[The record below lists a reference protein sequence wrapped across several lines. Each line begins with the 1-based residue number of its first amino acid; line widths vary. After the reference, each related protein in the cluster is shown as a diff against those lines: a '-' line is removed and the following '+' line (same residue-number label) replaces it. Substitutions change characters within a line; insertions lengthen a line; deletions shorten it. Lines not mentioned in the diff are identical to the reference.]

1 MIKRLHIILCLMLVS
16 SARLFA
22 QVSADDSL
30 KEPLKQVLTEIE
42 ARFHVQ
48 IKYDESLVKD
58 KVVTFA
64 KWRFRPDADKTL
76 NNILTPL
83 DISFPK
89 TGNIYKLRK
98 FDYPRW
104 TVEDGK
110 QQLDYLSSLYND
122 VPSFEKRKK
131 AIRECIYS
139 ALRLSPLPAKP
150 NSKPFITNQ
159 RQMDGYTIENVAIE
173 TLPGLYVC
181 GSLYQPA
188 KVKGKI
194 PVIIAPNGH
203 FQAGRYNKDQQ
214 KLCATLARMGA
225 MAFSYDLFGWGES
238 MLQFKFEDH
247 NRSLAMAI
255 QALNG
260 LRLIDFLLTQKGADA
275 SRLGITGASGGGSQT
290 MLLSA
295 LDDRIKVSAP
305 VVMLSCYF
313 YGGSLSESG
322 MPIHLCEGGTNN
334 PELAAMFAPK
344 PQLVVSDGK
353 DWTEH
358 VPEIE
363 FPYLQKVYSYY
374 GKKDAVKNVHLPTEG
389 HDYGISK
396 RKAVYEFMA
405 HNLGLDIKQVQ
416 DANGIIDETK
426 SVIEKEQALYVFGD
440 KGEHL
445 PANAI
450 HGFEQMVKVF
460 DKAVAK
466 TIRI

>member
-1 MIKRLHIILCLMLVS
+1 MIKRINVVIVLVLML
-16 SARLFA
+16 SAKAVA
-22 QVSADDSL
+22 QISADDSL
-30 KEPLKQVLTEIE
+30 KEPLKQVLTEVAE
-42 ARFHVQ
+42 RFHVQ
-48 IKYDESLVKD
+48 IKYDESLVKGQ
-58 KVVTFA
+58 VVTFA
-64 KWRFRPDADKTL
+64 KWRFRPDVDKTL

-89 TGNIYKLRK
+89 TAGIYKLRK

-110 QQLDYLSSLYND
+110 EQLDYLSSLYND
-122 VPSFEKRKK
+122 VASFEKRKA
-131 AIRECIYS
+131 AIRACMYS
-139 ALRLSPLPAKP
+139 TLGLSPMPVKP
-150 NSKPFITNQ
+150 NSKPIISNF
-159 RQMDGYTIENVAIE
+159 RQMNGYTIENVAIE
-173 TLPGLYVC
+173 TLPGLYLC
-181 GSLYQPA
+181 GSLYRPA

-194 PVIIAPNGH
+194 PVVISPNGH

-247 NRSLAMAI
+247 NRSLAMSI

-260 LRLIDFLLTQKGADA
+260 LRIIDFLLAQKDADVN
-275 SRLGITGASGGGSQT
+275 RLGITGASGGGSQT
-290 MLLSA
+290 FLLSA
-295 LDDRIKVSAP
+295 LDDRIKVSVP

-322 MPIHLCEGGTNN
+322 MPIHLCEGGTDN

-374 GKKDAVKNVHLPTEG
+374 GKKDMVKNVHLANEG

-396 RKAVYEFMA
+396 RKAAYEFLA
-405 HNLGLDIKQVQ
+405 QNLGLDIKAIE
-416 DANGIIDETK
+416 DASGNIDESK
-426 SVIEKEQALYVFGD
+426 SAVEKEQVLYVFGD
-440 KGEHL
+440 KGERF

-450 HGFEQMVKVF
+450 HGFEQAVKVF
-460 DKAVAK
+460 NNAK
-466 TIRI
+466 R

>member
-1 MIKRLHIILCLMLVS
+1 MLKKVNSSLVLMLML
-16 SARLFA
+16 SAGTFA
-22 QVSADDSL
+22 QQSADDSL
-30 KEPLKQVLTEIE
+30 KEPLKQVLTEVA

-64 KWRFRPDADKTL
+64 QWRFRPDVDKTL

-89 TGNIYKLRK
+89 TAGVYKLRK

-110 QQLDYLSSLYND
+110 EQLDHLSSLYTD
-122 VPSFEKRKK
+122 AASFEKRKM
-131 AIRECIYS
+131 ALRACMLS
-139 ALRLSPLPAKP
+139 TLRLSPMPAKP
-150 NSKPFITNQ
+150 ASKPIITNT

-181 GSLYQPA
+181 GSLYKPA
-188 KVKGKI
+188 NIKGKI
-194 PVIIAPNGH
+194 PVILSPNGH
-203 FQAGRYNKDQQ
+203 FEKGRYNKDQQ
-214 KLCATLARMGA
+214 KLCASFARMGA
-225 MAFSYDLFGWGES
+225 MALSYDLFAWGES
-238 MLQFKFEDH
+238 TLQFKFDDH
-247 NRSLAMAI
+247 NRSLAMSI
-255 QALNG
+255 QALNS
-260 LRLIDFLLTQKGADA
+260 LRLIDFLLSQKDADP

-322 MPIHLCEGGTNN
+322 MPVHLCEGGTDN

-363 FPYLQKVYSYY
+363 FPYLQKVYGYY
-374 GKKDAVKNVHLPTEG
+374 GKKDAVSNVHLANEG

-405 HNLGLDIKQVQ
+405 KNLGLNISTIE
-416 DANGIIDETK
+416 DASGNIDESK
-426 SVIEKEQALYVFGD
+426 STVEKEQALYVFGD
-440 KGEHL
+440 KGERL

-450 HGFEQMVKVF
+450 HGFDEMVKVF
-460 DKAVAK
+460 DKATGSK
-466 TIRI
+466 

>member
-1 MIKRLHIILCLMLVS
+1 MLVS

>member
-1 MIKRLHIILCLMLVS
+1 MIKRFNITVVLLLML
-16 SARLFA
+16 SAKALA

-30 KEPLKQVLTEIE
+30 KEPLKQVLAEIE
-42 ARFHVQ
+42 ARFHVKIQ
-48 IKYDESLVKD
+48 YDESLVKNQ
-58 KVVTFA
+58 VVTFA
-64 KWRFRPDADKTL
+64 KWRFRPDVDKTMDNVL
-76 NNILTPL
+76 KPL

-89 TGNIYKLRK
+89 TGNVYKLRK

-110 QQLDYLSSLYND
+110 QQLDYLSSLYTD
-122 VPSFEKRKK
+122 VPSFEKRKN
-131 AIRECIYS
+131 AIRACMYN
-139 ALRLSPLPAKP
+139 ALRLSPMPAKP
-150 NSKPFITNQ
+150 NSKPIISNL
-159 RQMDGYTIENVAIE
+159 RQMDGYTIENIAIE

-181 GSLYQPA
+181 GSLYRPT
-188 KVKGKI
+188 KSKGKM
-194 PVIIAPNGH
+194 PVVLSPNGH

-247 NRSLAMAI
+247 NRSLAMSI
-255 QALNG
+255 QALNS
-260 LRLIDFLLTQKGADA
+260 LRLIDFLLAQKDADA

-295 LDDRIKVSAP
+295 LDDRIKVSVP

-322 MPIHLCEGGTNN
+322 MPVHLCEGGTDN

-363 FPYLQKVYSYY
+363 FPYLQKVYGYY
-374 GKKDAVKNVHLPTEG
+374 GKKDAVENVHLANEG

-396 RKAVYEFMA
+396 RKAMYRFMA
-405 HNLGLDIKQVQ
+405 AHLGLNIQNIE
-416 DANGIIDETK
+416 DAGGNIDESK
-426 SVIEKEQALYVFGD
+426 STVEKEQALYVFGD
-440 KGEHL
+440 KGELL

-450 HGFEQMVKVF
+450 HGFTQMVKVF
-460 DKAVAK
+460 DEATNSKSN
-466 TIRI
+466 

>member
-1 MIKRLHIILCLMLVS
+1 MIRKVNTCLFLLLMVS
-16 SARLFA
+16 VRLFA
-22 QVSADDSL
+22 QHNAEDSL
-30 KEPLKQVLTEIE
+30 KEPLKQVLTEVA

-58 KVVTFA
+58 KFVTFA
-64 KWRFRPDADKTL
+64 KWRFRPDVDKTL

-89 TGNIYKLRK
+89 TAGVYKLRK

-110 QQLDYLSSLYND
+110 EQLDYLSSLYTD
-122 VPSFEKRKK
+122 VASFEKRKA
-131 AIRECIYS
+131 AIRACMYS
-139 ALRLSPLPAKP
+139 TLGLSPMPAKP
-150 NSKPFITNQ
+150 DSKAIITNI
-159 RQMDGYTIENVAIE
+159 RQMDGYTIENIAIE
-173 TLPGLYVC
+173 TLPGLYVT
-181 GSLYQPA
+181 GSLYKPV
-188 KVKGKI
+188 KIKGKI
-194 PVIIAPNGH
+194 PVILSPNGH
-203 FQAGRYNKDQQ
+203 FQNGRYNKDQQ
-214 KLCATLARMGA
+214 KLCATFARMGA
-225 MAFSYDLFGWGES
+225 MAMSYDLFGWGES

-247 NRSLAMAI
+247 NRSLAMTL

-260 LRLIDFLLTQKGADA
+260 LRLIDFLLSQKEADPN
-275 SRLGITGASGGGSQT
+275 RLAITGASGGGSQT

-363 FPYLQKVYSYY
+363 FPYLQKVYGYY
-374 GKKDAVKNVHLPTEG
+374 GKKDAVINVHFANEG

-396 RKAVYEFMA
+396 RKAVYTFMA
-405 HNLGLDIKQVQ
+405 KNLGLDIKTIS
-416 DANGIIDETK
+416 DATGNIDESK
-426 SVIEKEQALYVFGD
+426 SAVEDEKALYVFGD

-450 HGFEQMVKVF
+450 HGFDNMLKVF
-460 DKAVAK
+460 DKVVSK
-466 TIRI
+466 K

>member
-1 MIKRLHIILCLMLVS
+1 MIKRFPIVLCLVLIF
-16 SARLFA
+16 SARSFA

-30 KEPLKQVLTEIE
+30 KEPLKQVLAEVE

-76 NNILTPL
+76 NNILMPL

-89 TGNIYKLRK
+89 TGNVYKLRK

-131 AIRECIYS
+131 AIRECMYS

-150 NSKPFITNQ
+150 NSKPIITNK

-181 GSLYQPA
+181 GSLYRPA
-188 KVKGKI
+188 KSKGKI
-194 PVIIAPNGH
+194 PVVIAPNGH
-203 FQAGRYNKDQQ
+203 FQNGRYNKDQQ

-247 NRSLAMAI
+247 NRSLAMTI

-260 LRLIDFLLTQKGADA
+260 LRLIDFLLAQKDADA

-353 DWTEH
+353 DWTAN

-363 FPYLQKVYSYY
+363 FPYLQKVYGYY
-374 GKKDAVKNVHLPTEG
+374 GKKDEVTNVHLPTEG

-396 RKAVYEFMA
+396 RKAVYQFMA
-405 HNLGLDIKQVQ
+405 QNLGLDIKQVQ
-416 DANGIIDETK
+416 DANGNIDETK
-426 SVIEKEQALYVFGD
+426 SAVEKEQAMYVFGD
-440 KGEHL
+440 KGEGL

-460 DKAVAK
+460 DKATAK
-466 TIRI
+466 TN

>member
-1 MIKRLHIILCLMLVS
+1 MMIKRICTALVFLLML
-16 SARLFA
+16 SAKAVA
-22 QVSADDSL
+22 QQSADDSL
-30 KEPLKQVLTEIE
+30 KEPLKQVLSEIE
-42 ARFHVQ
+42 ARFHIQ
-48 IKYDESLVKD
+48 IKYDESLVKGQ
-58 KVVTFA
+58 VVTFA
-64 KWRFRPDADKTL
+64 KWRFRPDVDKTL

-89 TGNIYKLRK
+89 TGNVYKLRK

-122 VPSFEKRKK
+122 VPSFEKRKY
-131 AIRECIYS
+131 AIRACMLS
-139 ALRLSPLPAKP
+139 TLGLSPMPKKP
-150 NSKPFITNQ
+150 NSAPIITRL

-181 GSLYQPA
+181 GSLYRPA
-188 KVKGKI
+188 KSKGKA
-194 PVIIAPNGH
+194 PVVIAPNGH
-203 FQAGRYNKDQQ
+203 FQSGRYNKDQQ

-225 MAFSYDLFGWGES
+225 MAFSYDLFAWGES

-247 NRSLAMAI
+247 NRSLAMSI

-260 LRLIDFLLTQKGADA
+260 LRIIDFLQAQKGADVN
-275 SRLGITGASGGGSQT
+275 RLGITGASGGGSQT
-290 MLLSA
+290 FLLSA
-295 LDDRIKVSAP
+295 LDDRIKVSVP

-322 MPIHLCEGGTNN
+322 MPIHLCEGGTDN

-353 DWTEH
+353 DWTAN

-363 FPYLQKVYSYY
+363 FPYLQKVYGYY
-374 GKKDAVKNVHLPTEG
+374 GKIDQVKNVHLANEG

-396 RKAVYEFMA
+396 RKAMYAFMA
-405 HNLGLDIKQVQ
+405 QHLSLDIKAVE
-416 DANGIIDETK
+416 DADGNIDETK
-426 SVIEKEQALYVFGD
+426 STVEKEQALYVFGD
-440 KGEHL
+440 KGERL

-450 HGFEQMVKVF
+450 HGFEQMQKVF
-460 DKAVAK
+460 NEATAIK
-466 TIRI
+466 

>member
-1 MIKRLHIILCLMLVS
+1 MLLLML
-16 SARLFA
+16 SAKSFA

-42 ARFHVQ
+42 ARFRVKIQ
-48 IKYDESLVKD
+48 YDESLVKGR
-58 KVVTFA
+58 VVTFA
-64 KWRFRPDADKTL
+64 KWRFRPDVDKTMDNVL
-76 NNILTPL
+76 KPL

-89 TGNIYKLRK
+89 TGNVYKLRK
-98 FDYPRW
+98 FDFPRW

-110 QQLDYLSSLYND
+110 QQLDYLASLYND
-122 VPSFEKRKK
+122 VPGFEKRKY
-131 AIRECIYS
+131 AIRACMYS

-150 NSKPFITNQ
+150 KSKPIITNR

-181 GSLYQPA
+181 GSLYRPL
-188 KVKGKI
+188 KSKGKI
-194 PVIIAPNGH
+194 PVVISPNGH

-247 NRSLAMAI
+247 NHSLAMSI

-260 LRLIDFLLTQKGADA
+260 LRIIDYLLAQKDADPD
-275 SRLGITGASGGGSQT
+275 RLGITGASGGGSQT

-295 LDDRIKVSAP
+295 LDDRIKVSVP

-322 MPIHLCEGGTNN
+322 MPVHLCEGGTDN

-374 GKKDAVKNVHLPTEG
+374 GKKDNVQNVHLAKEG

-396 RKAVYEFMA
+396 RKAMYQFMA
-405 HNLGLDIKQVQ
+405 EHLGLSIKNIK
-416 DANGIIDETK
+416 DANGNIDESK
-426 SVIEKEQALYVFGD
+426 STVEQERALYVFGD
-440 KGEHL
+440 KGERL

-450 HGFEQMVKVF
+450 HGFDQMVKVF
-460 DKAVAK
+460 DQVTTNK
-466 TIRI
+466 TN

>member
-1 MIKRLHIILCLMLVS
+1 MIKRFQILLCLLLIF
-16 SARLFA
+16 SARVFA

-30 KEPLKQVLTEIE
+30 KEPLKQVLAEVE

-89 TGNIYKLRK
+89 TGNVYKLRK

-131 AIRECIYS
+131 AIRECMFS

-150 NSKPFITNQ
+150 NSKPIITNV

-181 GSLYQPA
+181 GSLYKPA

-203 FQAGRYNKDQQ
+203 FQSGRYNKDQQ

-247 NRSLAMAI
+247 NRSLAMTI

-260 LRLIDFLLTQKGADA
+260 LRLIDFLLSRKGADA

-322 MPIHLCEGGTNN
+322 MPVHLCEGGTNN

-374 GKKDAVKNVHLPTEG
+374 GKKDAVTNVHLPTEG

-396 RKAVYEFMA
+396 RKAVYQFMA
-405 HNLGLDIKQVQ
+405 QNLGLNIKQIQ
-416 DANGIIDETK
+416 DANGAIDETK
-426 SVIEKEQALYVFGD
+426 STVEKEQAMYVFGD
-440 KGEHL
+440 KGGGL
-445 PANAI
+445 PKNAI
-450 HGFEQMVKVF
+450 HGFDQMVKVF
-460 DKAVAK
+460 DKATSK
-466 TIRI
+466 TN

>member
-1 MIKRLHIILCLMLVS
+1 ML
-16 SARLFA
+16 SAGTFA
-22 QVSADDSL
+22 QQSADDSL
-30 KEPLKQVLTEIE
+30 KEPLKQVLTEVA

-64 KWRFRPDADKTL
+64 QWRFRPDVDKTL

-89 TGNIYKLRK
+89 TAGVYKLRK

-110 QQLDYLSSLYND
+110 EQLDHLSSLYTD
-122 VPSFEKRKK
+122 AASFEKRKM
-131 AIRECIYS
+131 ALRACMLS
-139 ALRLSPLPAKP
+139 TLRLSPMPAKP
-150 NSKPFITNQ
+150 ASKPIITNT

-181 GSLYQPA
+181 GSLYKPA
-188 KVKGKI
+188 NIKGKI
-194 PVIIAPNGH
+194 PVILSPNGH
-203 FQAGRYNKDQQ
+203 FEKGRYNKDQQ
-214 KLCATLARMGA
+214 KLCASFARMGA
-225 MAFSYDLFGWGES
+225 MALSYDLFAWGES
-238 MLQFKFEDH
+238 TLQFKFDDH
-247 NRSLAMAI
+247 NRSLAMSI
-255 QALNG
+255 QALNS
-260 LRLIDFLLTQKGADA
+260 LRLIDFLLSQKDADP

-322 MPIHLCEGGTNN
+322 MPVHLCEGGTDN

-363 FPYLQKVYSYY
+363 FPYLQKVYGYY
-374 GKKDAVKNVHLPTEG
+374 GKKDAVSNVHLANEG

-405 HNLGLDIKQVQ
+405 KNLGLNISTIE
-416 DANGIIDETK
+416 DASGNIDESK
-426 SVIEKEQALYVFGD
+426 STVEKEQALYVFGD
-440 KGEHL
+440 KGERL

-450 HGFEQMVKVF
+450 HGFDEMVKVF
-460 DKAVAK
+460 DKATGSK
-466 TIRI
+466 